1 MTPLAPADAALVP
14 RFAGFPS
21 FMRLAV
27 LDDPSQVDVAL
38 VGVPFDGG
46 TTNRPGARHGPREIR
61 NQSSLIR
68 RINANGVVPYDTLR
82 VADLGD
88 SPVNPFDIADSLS
101 KIESFFRGLRAGGAI
116 PLAAGGD
123 HLITL
128 PILRALAD
136 RPLGLIHF
144 DSHSDTG
151 DAYFGENRY
160 THGTPFRRAIEENL
174 LDPHRCVQ
182 IAIRGTY
189 YQSTDFDFARAVGI
203 RIITMEEIMERGIK
217 PVMAETREIIGDR
230 PCYVSFDIDSLDPAF
245 APGTGTPEI
254 GGLTTREA
262 QIMLRALYGCQI
274 IGADVVEVSPPFDPS
289 GLTAFTGA
297 AIMFE
302 LLCAIA
308 QGKGAGFAT
317 PRSGPEP

>member
-1 MTPLAPADAALVP
+1 MSLLSPTDAALVP
-14 RFAGFPS
+14 RYAGFPS
-21 FMRLAV
+21 FMRLPV
-27 LDDPSQVDVAL
+27 LDDPSLVDVAL

-46 TTNRPGARHGPREIR
+46 TTNRAGARHGPREIR

-68 RINANGVVPYDTLR
+68 QINANGVAPYDVLR

-88 SPVNPFDIADSLS
+88 SSVNPIDLADSLK
-101 KIESFFRGLRAGGAI
+101 KIEEFFKRIAAGGAI
-116 PLAAGGD
+116 PIAAGGD

-128 PILRALAD
+128 PILRALAKS
-136 RPLGLIHF
+136 PLGLIHF
-144 DSHSDTG
+144 DSHSDTNHK
-151 DAYFGENRY
+151 YFGDNLY
-160 THGTPFRRAIEENL
+160 THGTPFRRAVEENL
-174 LDPHRCVQ
+174 LDPKRCVQ

-189 YQSTDFDFARAVGI
+189 YHETDFDFAREAGF
-203 RIITMEEIMERGIK
+203 RIVTMEEVTDRGIAE
-217 PVMAETREIIGDR
+217 VMAEARGIVGDL
-230 PCYVSFDIDSLDPAF
+230 PCYLSFDIDSLDPAF

-262 QIMLRALYGCQI
+262 QRALRALYGCRI

-297 AIMFE
+297 SIMFE

-308 QGKGAGFAT
+308 EGKRA
-317 PRSGPEP
+317 